1 MKKILFLVAV
11 SAIVAV
17 LSSSCAKQ
25 CNCVRYEDG
34 QKIAVLS
41 DNTVKYFESSVCE
54 EQSVNPHQGLSWVT
68 DGKEVTVEI
77 KCK

>member
-1 MKKILFLVAV
+1 MKKISFLIAV
-11 SAIVAV
+11 SAIVA
-17 LSSSCAKQ
+17 LLGSSCAKQ

-34 QKIAVLS
+34 GKVAVLT
-41 DNTVKYFESSVCE
+41 DNTVKYFESSICE
-54 EQSVNPHQGLSWVT
+54 EKSVEPHQGLSWVT

>member
-1 MKKILFLVAV
+1 MKKISFLVAV

-54 EQSVNPHQGLSWVT
+54 EQSVAPRQGLSWVT
-68 DGKEVTVEI
+68 DGKVVTVEI